1 MRGNTMHS
9 AWFKGLKTK
18 EEKDRRKQEIIS
30 HSTFIEDLKELLQ
43 TEFRKD
49 KFEDYDSPSWAYKQA
64 DLNGYNRALTKVLS
78 ILNIEEKQ

>member
-1 MRGNTMHS
+1 MHS

-43 TEFRKD
+43 AEFRKD